1 MLADEAFA
9 LLLLLRRRVQI
20 KLSKERDSL
29 AQTSK
34 KQARD
39 LQKVLSFDALLFF
52 FAILAA
58 AIGLRSD
65 LCN

>member
-1 MLADEAFA
+1 
-9 LLLLLRRRVQI
+9 LLLLRRVQI

-39 LQKVLSFDALLFF
+39 LQKVLSFTLFF
-52 FAILAA
+52 LACYPC
-58 AIGLRSD
+58 GCYWSV
-65 LCN
+65 

>member
-1 MLADEAFA
+1 MRLFA
-9 LLLLLRRRVQI
+9 LLLVLRRVQI

>member
-1 MLADEAFA
+1 
-9 LLLLLRRRVQI
+9 LLLSRRVQI

-39 LQKVLSFDALLFF
+39 LQKVLSFYLVLL
-52 FAILAA
+52 AILAA
-58 AIGLRSD
+58 DIGLCSDFCEYRS
-65 LCN
+65 